1 MALPAVK
8 LESELRRD
16 GTVLITLR
24 GEIDMATA
32 GDVEAAIMSAARAA
46 PRGVVLDLASSFVDL
61 HGYRALSRAQAA
73 IRQEGK
79 TFVLLVDAWQAKL
92 NALIESDGEEHLNTR
107 MTGGAR

>member
-8 LESELRRD
+8 LESELRQD
-16 GTVLITLR
+16 GTVLVTLR

-32 GDVEAAIMSAARAA
+32 GDVESAVMSAARAA
-46 PRGVVLDLASSFVDL
+46 PRGIVLDLASSFVDL

-73 IRQEGK
+73 IRREGK

-92 NALIESDGEEHLNTR
+92 NALIESNGDEHLNSR
-107 MTGGAR
+107 LAG